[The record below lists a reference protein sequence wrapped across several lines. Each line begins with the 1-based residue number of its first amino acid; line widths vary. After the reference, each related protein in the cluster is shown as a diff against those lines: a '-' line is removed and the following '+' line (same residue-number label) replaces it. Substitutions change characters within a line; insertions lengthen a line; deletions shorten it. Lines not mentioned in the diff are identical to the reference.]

1 MKLSLWKRIIAAAV
15 LAAVLLPGASCA
27 TAQTQENAGTKTVSA
42 PASAEPAAQKKV
54 RTGFYIELGS
64 RSCGVLFWARL
75 LAYSPQ
81 LEFVL
86 IDAKDVMDGK
96 LKGLDLLVVPGGSS
110 NQQCARLKPEGMEIV
125 RQFVADGGSYVG
137 ACAGFH
143 CTLNRPER
151 LRLLPFEYMT
161 GAGGNLAPLAV
172 DISEKGAKL
181 MGIRKGRYMARYSHG
196 PIARPGKQPGEGWG
210 EVLGVYK
217 STVGPVGKPGGNF
230 FGAPAV
236 IHGQFGKGKVIAT
249 SFHPESYES
258 THCIALGEVYA
269 VTGVRPTPVYPKKSC
284 RRIRVG
290 YYAPAIVGKY
300 PIKAMLA
307 LDRHPDIDVQF
318 VDGQALN
325 EGILSHLDV
334 FVLPHGT
341 GSSYQKLMAD
351 KFRQK
356 QFRTFAD
363 RGGVILAS
371 GNAGE
376 PLFEH
381 RNVKRLPADA
391 CFVKPVLE
399 VR

>member
-1 MKLSLWKRIIAAAV
+1 MKISLWKRIV
-15 LAAVLLPGASCA
+15 CTSLLAAVVLTGIPACASP
-27 TAQTQENAGTKTVSA
+27 QTQEKAGTEAAA
-42 PASAEPAAQKKV
+42 PAAEKKI
-54 RTGFYIELGS
+54 RTGFYVEDGS

-81 LEFVL
+81 LEVTL
-86 IDAKDVMDGK
+86 IDAADVRAGK

-110 NQQCARLKPEGMEIV
+110 HQQCVSLNPDGMEIV
-125 RQFVADGGSYVG
+125 RQFVADGGAFVG

-151 LRLLPFEYMT
+151 LRLLPFEYMK
-161 GAGGNLAPLAV
+161 GAGGNFAPLAV

-181 MGIRKGRYMARYSHG
+181 MGIKAGRYMARYSHG

-217 STVGPVGKPGGNF
+217 STVSPVGKPGGNF
-230 FGAPAV
+230 FNAPAV

-258 THCIALGEVYA
+258 THCIALGEIYA
-269 VTGVRPTPVYPKKSC
+269 VTGVRPKPVYPEKK
-284 RRIRVG
+284 RGRIRVG

-300 PIKAMLA
+300 PVEAMLA
-307 LDRHPDIDVQF
+307 LDRCPDIDVQF

-325 EGILSHLDV
+325 EGILPHLDV
-334 FVLPHGT
+334 FVLPHGRESAYKSHFT
-341 GSSYQKLMAD
+341 GKLRT
-351 KFRQK
+351 RQLRE
-356 QFRTFAD
+356 FVE

-371 GNAGE
+371 GNAGKG
-376 PLFEH
+376 LFKHE
-381 RNVKRLPADA
+381 NIKRLPADA
-391 CFVKPVLE
+391 CFVKSVRE